1 MRVAPAGSCRA
12 GSSRATDDFSL
23 DPLSSV
29 SDVWKCVYQ
38 MLALEELGLSGQWP
52 AVSKSKRQAVGL
64 WAPGSGL
71 GRGSGFFTRTPT
83 RSLPG
88 RESKR
93 RTGGVL
99 GAVGSGC
106 GWDCGGWRDPEG
118 FTGGPVGPDN
128 RGDGVGGASVGDG
141 GSGHFGVVGAGAAAV
156 RQQLAARGPGYGRRG
171 IGFDRRGSQECG
183 ADALTGRP
191 AAGAGCV
198 GTQAA
203 PGQVPRPPP
212 RKERRR
218 RGRNVRDRRGSESG

>member
-1 MRVAPAGSCRA
+1 MV
-12 GSSRATDDFSL
+12 
-23 DPLSSV
+23 
-29 SDVWKCVYQ
+29 
-38 MLALEELGLSGQWP
+38 SGQRSARARGRLWGCGRL
-52 AVSKSKRQAVGL
+52 AQGL
-64 WAPGSGL
+64 GGAPGYSPAPRPAPCQGE
-71 GRGSGFFTRTPT
+71 GARDAP
-83 RSLPG
+83 
-88 RESKR
+88 
-93 RTGGVL
+93 GGVL
-99 GAVGSGC
+99 GAVGSGW
-106 GWDCGGWRDPEG
+106 GWDCGGWCDPEG
-118 FTGGPVGPDN
+118 FPGGPVGPDN

-141 GSGHFGVVGAGAAAV
+141 GSGHFGVVGAGATAV

-203 PGQVPRPPP
+203 PGYVPRPPP